1 MALGQR
7 MTVMRIETVDR
18 HGIAHRRAGR
28 AGAASV
34 KKEACRVAAE
44 LRHRHRAGDAAD
56 LKMRSCR
63 CHANEIEQAAFSL
76 VKNSFR
82 RVAHAESADERHCI
96 TGHEE
101 ALPRRVTSG
110 LRIVAHQRRGAA
122 LLLSEKRQTRAIYC
136 SGVISCRNNVDNTT
150 VFVATMTMAFFRP
163 PEGLTGQA
171 RLSSSFAPNAPAH
184 ACFMF

>member
-44 LRHRHRAGDAAD
+44 LRQRHRAGDAAD

-63 CHANEIEQAAFSL
+63 SHANEIEQAAFSV

-96 TGHEE
+96 SGHEE
-101 ALPRRVTSG
+101 ALPRRVTS
-110 LRIVAHQRRGAA
+110 RHPHRG
-122 LLLSEKRQTRAIYC
+122 
-136 SGVISCRNNVDNTT
+136 
-150 VFVATMTMAFFRP
+150 
-163 PEGLTGQA
+163 
-171 RLSSSFAPNAPAH
+171 SSSAKRRAASVKKATAAGDILLWRH
-184 ACFMF
+184 